1 MPFAVRNHRKR
12 ETVVPPF
19 VTGLLAAVGA
29 IAIAIGAILPG
40 AGGFSLVSATPAQ
53 AQVQAAPAAASAQA
67 KVQAATIEDRNPR
80 TPPAAASRA
89 TPVEA
94 NATSGADT
102 SLPLDR
108 TAKVGTICKLIARE
122 ADSVGMNRDFFAR
135 LIWKES
141 RFDAGAISPV
151 GARGIAQFMP
161 YTAAERGLDDPYDI
175 EQAIHH
181 SATYLRDLKGD
192 LGNWGLAAA
201 AYNGGINRVK
211 RWAAT
216 GGILPYETEN
226 YVASI
231 TGRSADWFLEDGH
244 TLEAKPLDDDLKFLD
259 SCSKLPVMKTRAL
272 YASTGVDSA
281 PMKPWG
287 VQVAGNER
295 QAIAMRM
302 FSRVQSAYPSILGSI
317 KPIVMRTRTS
327 PMRRIYAVRVGAD
340 SRGEADAFCDKLRS
354 AGGSCIVLKN

>member
-1 MPFAVRNHRKR
+1 MTFKVSMI
-12 ETVVPPF
+12 
-19 VTGLLAAVGA
+19 GA
-29 IAIAIGAILPG
+29 IAVAIGAILPG
-40 AGGFSLVSATPAQ
+40 TGGFVLLAATSARAE
-53 AQVQAAPAAASAQA
+53 VQTVPTAPVAAPTQADAQTSSFKDNNPPTPPAS
-67 KVQAATIEDRNPR
+67 
-80 TPPAAASRA
+80 TPPAA
-89 TPVEA
+89 PVGP
-94 NATSGADT
+94 NATSNTDI
-102 SLPLDR
+102 SRPQDK
-108 TAKVGTICKLIARE
+108 TAKVETICKLIARE
-122 ADSVGMNRDFFAR
+122 ADGVGMDRDFFAR

-161 YTAAERGLDDPYDI
+161 YTATERGLDDPYDI

-181 SATYLRDLKGD
+181 SATYLRDLKGE

-211 RWAAT
+211 RWSAT
-216 GGILPYETEN
+216 GGMLPYETEN

-272 YASTGVDSA
+272 YASTGARDSA

-302 FSRVQSAYPSILGSI
+302 FSRVQSAYPAILGGI

-327 PMRRIYAVRVGAD
+327 PLRRIYAVRVGAD
-340 SRGEADAFCDKLRS
+340 SRGEADAFCDKLRD

>member
-1 MPFAVRNHRKR
+1 MGSLRNRLSPALR
-12 ETVVPPF
+12 GT
-19 VTGLLAAVGA
+19 VTGGMFAAVMGLSG
-29 IAIAIGAILPG
+29 IAA
-40 AGGFSLVSATPAQ
+40 F
-53 AQVQAAPAAASAQA
+53 APAAAQTQA
-67 KVQAATIEDRNPR
+67 VPASPVAATS
-80 TPPAAASRA
+80 PPAAPPQADGPSPSTVVETPRAALGGPDAINGVDTDVSRPSKTKA
-89 TPVEA
+89 TAE
-94 NATSGADT
+94 S
-102 SLPLDR
+102 
-108 TAKVGTICKLIARE
+108 ICELIARE
-122 ADSVGMNRDFFAR
+122 ADGVGMNRDFFAR

-181 SATYLRDLKGD
+181 SATYLRDLKGE

-216 GGILPYETEN
+216 GGMLPYETEN

-231 TGRSADWFLEDGH
+231 TGRAADWFLQDGH
-244 TLEAKPLDDDLKFLD
+244 ALEEKPLDDDLEFLD
-259 SCSKLPVMKTRAL
+259 SCAKLPVMRTRAL
-272 YASTGVDSA
+272 YASTGAPDSA

-295 QAIAMRM
+295 QSIAMRM
-302 FSRVQSAYPSILGSI
+302 FSRIQSSYPSILGGI
-317 KPIVMRTRTS
+317 KPIVMRTKTS
-327 PMRRIYAVRVGAD
+327 PLRRIYAVRIGAD
-340 SRGEADAFCDKLRS
+340 SRSEADAICGKLRG